1 MTTQEQESIITLAL
15 LASFADG
22 SKDDNEHAAIRKV
35 LEGFQIDA
43 LNVAGLYQKVIS
55 KQASVSSA
63 AAGLTSPEA
72 KNLAYEVVRCVC
84 EANGPVVPAE
94 QAVLDQLKSSL
105 SLAEAPEPAPA
116 SADEALD
123 PVLLRY
129 SILTAALE
137 MLPQTMG
144 SMAIV
149 PTQMKLVYDIGRRH
163 GIALDRNSVRDFGAA
178 LGIGAVSQVLEA
190 GMRRVLAGVL
200 GGVAGKT
207 GEQVGEFS
215 GSVAGTALTFA
226 TTYALG
232 TIADRYYAEGR
243 KMDVPT
249 LKAEFSKLVEKARAL
264 QSQYTTTITDKS
276 RELSEKFKNMDVS
289 AILNGILQGKA

>member
-55 KQASVSSA
+55 KEATVASA
-63 AAGLTSPEA
+63 TAGLTSPES

-129 SILTAALE
+129 AILTAALE

-163 GIALDRNSVRDFGAA
+163 GVALDRNSLRDFGAA

-200 GGVAGKT
+200 GG
-207 GEQVGEFS
+207 
-215 GSVAGTALTFA
+215 VAGTALTFA

-264 QSQYTTTITDKS
+264 QSQYTTTITDKA

>member
-1 MTTQEQESIITLAL
+1 
-15 LASFADG
+15 
-22 SKDDNEHAAIRKV
+22 
-35 LEGFQIDA
+35 
-43 LNVAGLYQKVIS
+43 
-55 KQASVSSA
+55 
-63 AAGLTSPEA
+63 
-72 KNLAYEVVRCVC
+72 
-84 EANGPVVPAE
+84 
-94 QAVLDQLKSSL
+94 
-105 SLAEAPEPAPA
+105 
-116 SADEALD
+116 
-123 PVLLRY
+123 VLLRY
-129 SILTAALE
+129 AILTAALE

-163 GIALDRNSVRDFGAA
+163 GVALDRNSLRDFGAA

-200 GGVAGKT
+200 GGVGGKT

-249 LKAEFSKLVEKARAL
+249 LKAEFSKLVEKARSL
-264 QSQYTTTITDKS
+264 QSQYTTTISEKA

-289 AILNGILQGKA
+289 AILSGILQGKA